1 MTKPLLILLA
11 IIVVFLALTTQ
22 VIKTVK
28 SHGIS
33 DHDSK
38 PLLDRIAIFI
48 VIFLTT
54 PWFLLLKLNIILR
67 WAISMLKFRL
77 RKKS

>member
-1 MTKPLLILLA
+1 MTKPLLIVLA

-28 SHGIS
+28 SHGIA
-33 DHDSK
+33 DHDSR

-54 PWFLLLKLNIILR
+54 PWFLLLKLNVILR